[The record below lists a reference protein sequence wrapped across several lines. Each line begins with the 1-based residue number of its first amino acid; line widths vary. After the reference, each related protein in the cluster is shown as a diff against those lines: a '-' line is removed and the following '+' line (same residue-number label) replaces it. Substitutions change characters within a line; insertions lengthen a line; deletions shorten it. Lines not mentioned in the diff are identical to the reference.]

1 MTWLNKYHRGFNRLW
16 LVFTCFPFF
25 IFLLYVLLSED
36 YKANRY
42 VQYDRRVTN
51 FWDTSKEKSEDIIA
65 AWVQEQWRKDKPW
78 KETVTTEQKVRT
90 PARTNNSRSTTEQ
103 KVVED
108 LSNRPTPS
116 KQEQEIEIPNYYDE
130 ALRELEQERAQR
142 SLAPED
148 RFKRSIVRRVRL
160 MKEAKSFTDKELT
173 TIIDLAVEAEKTYP
187 SRAWKARWRG
197 LGHLLVGFIVFIAI
211 FGFGHGV
218 FCLILWIVRGFQ
230 EPRN

>member
-1 MTWLNKYHRGFNRLW
+1 MIWLNKYHRGFNRLW

-42 VQYDRRVTN
+42 VEYDRRVAN
-51 FWDTSKEKSEDIIA
+51 FWDKRRSEDIIA
-65 AWVQEQWRKDKPW
+65 AWVQEQWRKGKPW
-78 KETVTTEQKVRT
+78 KETVPTEQKVRT
-90 PARTNNSRSTTEQ
+90 PARANNSRSTTEQ

-116 KQEQEIEIPNYYDE
+116 KQEQEIEIPNYWQ
-130 ALRELEQERAQR
+130 EQERAQR
-142 SLAPED
+142 SPAPED

-230 EPRN
+230 ELQ

>member
-1 MTWLNKYHRGFNRLW
+1 MIWLNKYHRGFNRLW

-25 IFLLYVLLSED
+25 IFLLYLLLSED

-42 VQYDRRVTN
+42 VQYHRRVAN
-51 FWDTSKEKSEDIIA
+51 FGDLRDKRISEDIIA

-78 KETVTTEQKVRT
+78 KGEI
-90 PARTNNSRSTTEQ
+90 TTEQ

-108 LSNRPTPS
+108 LD
-116 KQEQEIEIPNYYDE
+116 EIK
-130 ALRELEQERAQR
+130 ELWELWDRDL
-142 SLAPED
+142 STPED
-148 RFKRSIVRRVRL
+148 RFKRRIVRSVRS

-187 SRAWKARWRG
+187 LRARKARWRAA
-197 LGHLLVGFIVFIAI
+197 GHLLVGFIVFIAI

-218 FCLILWIVRGFQ
+218 FCLIVWIVRGFR
-230 EPRN
+230 ET

>member
-90 PARTNNSRSTTEQ
+90 PARTNN
-103 KVVED
+103 
-108 LSNRPTPS
+108 
-116 KQEQEIEIPNYYDE
+116 
-130 ALRELEQERAQR
+130 
-142 SLAPED
+142 
-148 RFKRSIVRRVRL
+148 
-160 MKEAKSFTDKELT
+160 
-173 TIIDLAVEAEKTYP
+173 
-187 SRAWKARWRG
+187 
-197 LGHLLVGFIVFIAI
+197 
-211 FGFGHGV
+211 
-218 FCLILWIVRGFQ
+218 
-230 EPRN
+230 